1 MIITEDVNGD
11 GGAPLHQTYSTTPT
25 DHQAAA
31 SKSGCAHGTEADT
44 VTETGAVTPTIV
56 IAPLRFPIQV
66 TQA

>member
-1 MIITEDVNGD
+1 MIITEGVNGD
-11 GGAPLHQTYSTTPT
+11 GGAPLQQTYLTTST

-31 SKSGCAHGTEADT
+31 SKSGCARGTEADT
-44 VTETGAVTPTIV
+44 VTEIGAATPTIV